1 MSKIQEK
8 QYIYK
13 IHIQR
18 CDINVSSPFT
28 VVNKQTKIM
37 SFMHRDPDLVIK
49 IKKKMKRTSHLKK
62 NKPMYK
68 GTRTII
74 CEIN

>member
-37 SFMHRDPDLVIK
+37 FFMHRDPDLVIK
-49 IKKKMKRTSHLKK
+49 IKKK
-62 NKPMYK
+62 
-68 GTRTII
+68 
-74 CEIN
+74 